1 MIALSIY
8 NQNIKEDITKGKNIA
23 GTGTIDLEGNVG
35 EIGGI
40 KHKIIGAVKSGVEI
54 FLIPYEN
61 YEEAKKVV
69 EENKYNITIVSVKT
83 FDEALDYLK
92 NI

>member
-8 NQNIKEDITKGKNIA
+8 NQNIKEDITKGKKVA

-40 KHKIIGAVKSGVEI
+40 KHKIIGAVKGRAKI
-54 FLIPYEN
+54 FLLPYEN
-61 YEEAKKVV
+61 YEEAKNVV
-69 EENKYNITIVSVKT
+69 KENNYNITLVPVKT
-83 FDEALDYLK
+83 FKDALNYLE
-92 NI
+92 NN